1 MRSFSDADAAADPF
15 EQFTHWWQ
23 EAIASHL
30 DEVNAMTLATAD
42 AQGKPSARIVLLKG
56 VSREGFE
63 FFTNYESNKAKELSE
78 NKNAAL
84 VFFWKE
90 LERQVRIEG
99 TVTKASAEMSDA
111 YFLSRPLQ
119 SRIGAWASP
128 QSREIISR
136 NLLDESVAG
145 VENKFAGKEVTRPPF
160 WGGYIVKPVMMEFW
174 QGRSNR
180 LHDRIEYNLVNGT
193 WGKRRLAP

>member
-1 MRSFSDADAAADPF
+1 MDPIADIRKDYRMRSFSEKEAAANPF
-15 EQFTHWWQ
+15 DQFTAWWE
-23 EAIASHL
+23 EAIASHI

-63 FFTNYESNKAKELSE
+63 FFTNYESHKAKELSE

-136 NLLDESVAG
+136 NLLDESMAG
-145 VENKFAGKEVTRPPF
+145 LEKKFAGKEVTRPPF
-160 WGGYIVKPVMMEFW
+160 WGGYIVKA
-174 QGRSNR
+174 
-180 LHDRIEYNLVNGT
+180 RIDGI
-193 WGKRRLAP
+193 LAGPF